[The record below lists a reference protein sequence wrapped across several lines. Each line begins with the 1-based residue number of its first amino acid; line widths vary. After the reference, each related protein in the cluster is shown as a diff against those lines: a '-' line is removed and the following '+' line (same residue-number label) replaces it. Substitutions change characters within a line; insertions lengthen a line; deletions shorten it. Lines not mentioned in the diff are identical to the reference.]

1 MLRLYK
7 RGKIYHLDG
16 SVAYRNQ
23 RIEVRETTGSR
34 SKAEAENVRRDVE
47 QKIIAELKEGASGRG
62 RMLSFTDATYQYLA
76 YAQPGWTDV
85 DCAEELAEFFKGL
98 RVDEITPE
106 RWVNLRITKYAH
118 LADVT
123 VNRRRDTCSQILNH
137 IAKTYGC
144 KVAQLPKYKIEDP
157 ERVVFLE
164 VEKAHEVL
172 NVYPDEAKG
181 FFTALAYNGLRKNE
195 ARLLKKTMVN
205 GNRLTI
211 PKNLTKQSVYRN
223 IPIHPKVQKLMFPV
237 ADSDYVFPAP
247 NGDPYYASAGGG
259 SVSRIDY
266 MHSKVRKQ
274 CNIPHFRI
282 HDWRHHFASH
292 IMMNG
297 GNLKVLKTLGG
308 WKDTKSV
315 MRYANIGDAHI
326 THTLNKLK

>member
-7 RGKIYHLDG
+7 RGKVYHLDG
-16 SVAYRNQ
+16 TVAYRNQ
-23 RIEVRETTGSR
+23 RISVRETTRCYSK
-34 SKAEAENVRRDVE
+34 SKAESVRQETE
-47 QKIIAELKEGASGRG
+47 QRLVAELKEGASGIG
-62 RMLSFTDATYQYLA
+62 RMLSFTDATAKYLS
-76 YAQPGWTDV
+76 YAQPGWTDISY
-85 DCAEELAEFFKGL
+85 AEDLADAFQGL
-98 RVDEITPE
+98 RVDQITPD
-106 RWVNLRITKYAH
+106 RWVNLRISRYSH

-123 VNRRRDTCSQILNH
+123 VNRRRDTCSQILNF

-144 KVAQLPKYKIEDP
+144 TVSKLPKYKIEEAD
-157 ERVVFLE
+157 RVVFLE
-164 VEKAHEVL
+164 VKKAHEVL
-172 NVYPDEAKG
+172 KTYPDEARG

-195 ARLLKKTMVN
+195 ARLIKRTMVN

-223 IPIHPKVQKLMFPV
+223 IPIHPKVRKLMFPV
-237 ADSDYVFPAP
+237 KDSDYVFPAP
-247 NGDPYYASAGGG
+247 NGEPWRATPNGG

-266 MHSKVRKQ
+266 FHSKVRQQ

-297 GNLKVLKTLGG
+297 GNLKVLKHLGG